1 MSTAAVTAELRA
13 SRPWV
18 LTMSILALC
27 FLAVWFIYIF
37 FMWYFLAP
45 CLPEDPIT
53 LQYLFVGF
61 FAQLTLFVGLAIFP
75 FVLLFR
81 YALALFALKDA
92 DDASLARAIDL
103 NVRFWRQCSWLMW
116 GAVWLLAYLILG
128 GLLVGAFS
136 GKL

>member
-1 MSTAAVTAELRA
+1 MSNAAVTAELRA

-27 FLAVWFIYIF
+27 FLALWCLFTLVVWFVPNNF
-37 FMWYFLAP
+37 P
-45 CLPEDPIT
+45 KNPIG
-53 LQYLFVGF
+53 LRYLFLGF

-92 DDASLARAIDL
+92 DDASLARALDL

-128 GLLVGAFS
+128 GLLVGAIS

>member
-1 MSTAAVTAELRA
+1 MSNAAATAELRA

-27 FLAVWFIYIF
+27 FLALWCLFTLAVWFVPNNF
-37 FMWYFLAP
+37 P
-45 CLPEDPIT
+45 KNPIG
-53 LQYLFVGF
+53 LRYLFLGF

-92 DDASLARAIDL
+92 DDASLTRAIDL

-128 GLLVGAFS
+128 GLLVGAVS

>member
-1 MSTAAVTAELRA
+1 MSNAAATAELRA

-27 FLAVWFIYIF
+27 FLALWCLFTLAVWFVPNNF
-37 FMWYFLAP
+37 P
-45 CLPEDPIT
+45 KNPIG
-53 LQYLFVGF
+53 LRYLFLGF

-92 DDASLARAIDL
+92 DDASLTRAIDL

-128 GLLVGAFS
+128 GLLVGAIS

>member
-1 MSTAAVTAELRA
+1 MSNAAATAELRA

-27 FLAVWFIYIF
+27 FLALWCLFTLAVWFVPNNF
-37 FMWYFLAP
+37 P
-45 CLPEDPIT
+45 KNPIG
-53 LQYLFVGF
+53 LRYLFLGF

-92 DDASLARAIDL
+92 DDASLTRAIDL

-116 GAVWLLAYLILG
+116 GAVWLLAYLIFG
-128 GLLVGAFS
+128 GLLVGAIS

>member
-27 FLAVWFIYIF
+27 FLALWCLFALAVWFVPNNF
-37 FMWYFLAP
+37 P
-45 CLPEDPIT
+45 KNPIG
-53 LQYLFVGF
+53 LRYLFLGF

>member
-1 MSTAAVTAELRA
+1 MSPASLASELRA

-18 LTMSILALC
+18 LTMAILALC
-27 FLAVWFIYIF
+27 FVALWCLLTLAVWFVPNNF
-37 FMWYFLAP
+37 P
-45 CLPEDPIT
+45 KDPIG
-53 LQYLFVGF
+53 LRYLFIGF

-116 GAVWLLAYLILG
+116 GAVWLLTYLILG
-128 GLLVGAFS
+128 GLLVGAIS

>member
-1 MSTAAVTAELRA
+1 MSNAAATAELRA

-27 FLAVWFIYIF
+27 FLALWCLFTLAVWFVPNNF
-37 FMWYFLAP
+37 P
-45 CLPEDPIT
+45 KNPIG
-53 LQYLFVGF
+53 LRYLFLGF

-75 FVLLFR
+75 FILLFR

-116 GAVWLLAYLILG
+116 GAVWLLTYLILG
-128 GLLVGAFS
+128 GLLVGAIS

>member
-1 MSTAAVTAELRA
+1 MSNAAATAELRA

-27 FLAVWFIYIF
+27 LLALWCLFTLAVWFVPNNF
-37 FMWYFLAP
+37 P
-45 CLPEDPIT
+45 KNPIG
-53 LQYLFVGF
+53 LRYLFIGF

-103 NVRFWRQCSWLMW
+103 NVRLWRQCSWLMW

-128 GLLVGAFS
+128 GLLVGAIS

>member
-1 MSTAAVTAELRA
+1 MSNAAATAELRA

-27 FLAVWFIYIF
+27 FLALWCLFTLAVWFVPNNF
-37 FMWYFLAP
+37 P
-45 CLPEDPIT
+45 KNPIG
-53 LQYLFVGF
+53 LRYLFLGF

-128 GLLVGAFS
+128 GLLVGAVS

>member
-1 MSTAAVTAELRA
+1 MSNAAATAELRA

-27 FLAVWFIYIF
+27 FLALWCLFTLAVWFVPNNF
-37 FMWYFLAP
+37 P
-45 CLPEDPIT
+45 KDPIG
-53 LQYLFVGF
+53 LRYLFLGF

-128 GLLVGAFS
+128 GLLVGAIS

>member
-1 MSTAAVTAELRA
+1 MSPASLASELRA

-18 LTMSILALC
+18 LTMAILALC
-27 FLAVWFIYIF
+27 FVALWCLLTLAVWFVPNNF
-37 FMWYFLAP
+37 P
-45 CLPEDPIT
+45 KDPIG
-53 LQYLFVGF
+53 LRYLFIGF

>member
-1 MSTAAVTAELRA
+1 MSNAAATAELRA

-27 FLAVWFIYIF
+27 FLALWCLFTLAVWFVPNNF
-37 FMWYFLAP
+37 P
-45 CLPEDPIT
+45 KNPIG
-53 LQYLFVGF
+53 LRYLFLGF

-116 GAVWLLAYLILG
+116 GAVWLLAYLIFG
-128 GLLVGAFS
+128 GLLVGAIS

>member
-1 MSTAAVTAELRA
+1 MSNAAATAELRA

-27 FLAVWFIYIF
+27 FLALWCLFTLAVWFVPNNF
-37 FMWYFLAP
+37 P
-45 CLPEDPIT
+45 KNPIG
-53 LQYLFVGF
+53 LRYLFLGF

-128 GLLVGAFS
+128 GLLVGAIS

>member
-1 MSTAAVTAELRA
+1 MSNAAVTSELRA

-27 FLAVWFIYIF
+27 FLALWCLFTLVVWFVPNNF
-37 FMWYFLAP
+37 P
-45 CLPEDPIT
+45 KNPIG
-53 LQYLFVGF
+53 LRYLFLGF

-103 NVRFWRQCSWLMW
+103 NVRFWRQCSCLMW
-116 GAVWLLAYLILG
+116 GSAWLLAYLILG

>member
-1 MSTAAVTAELRA
+1 MSPASLASELRA

-18 LTMSILALC
+18 LTMAILTLC
-27 FLAVWFIYIF
+27 FVALWCLVTLAVWFVPNNF
-37 FMWYFLAP
+37 P
-45 CLPEDPIT
+45 KDPIG
-53 LQYLFVGF
+53 LRYLFLGF